1 MEEADKGCPMI
12 RMDVCVCV
20 CVCVCVLAVRTP
32 DQLIVVMLLEYQLP
46 SHVSSAP
53 QLITPSDY

>member
-1 MEEADKGCPMI
+1 
-12 RMDVCVCV
+12 VCVCV

-53 QLITPSDY
+53 QLITPSGY

>member
-1 MEEADKGCPMI
+1 VGEFSSGTGQRPLNS
-12 RMDVCVCV
+12 CVCV
-20 CVCVCVLAVRTP
+20 CVFVLAVRTP

-53 QLITPSDY
+53 QLITPSGY